1 MSNDNDTMGVKCR
14 ICLKIC
20 SFMEMQQIL
29 PCFHLFCRG
38 CITTLTSYQMINQ
51 NDDRKHKKIST
62 DIVVT
67 CPAANCYSQIRGAL
81 ADSLP
86 IIINYCDNILCPKK
100 LSQFESIHLIACQ
113 HELCTTCLEESLQR
127 QPPACI
133 VQDCNQNIA
142 EVEDTSYFCDD
153 CGKQITDQKTLIT
166 TNCCKCHICEECVE
180 NRTKMKLLSKEKLIC
195 TDGKCLLKKK
205 RIENEEVQVK
215 CKVKDDCE
223 HTALNGFPSNS
234 ECNHDVC
241 IECLTEM
248 ISDCEVNGVAPM
260 CPQPLCHQYYTIE
273 SVNALRTLF
282 PQKAEFFQRFDLTE
296 RNTEFICK
304 DDSVTFIDL
313 SSEFDFASR
322 RMAIRVIADS
332 DEEVEAI
339 LIYDRQGTIG
349 DFIRE
354 VRHILKILP
363 YEKIYGYFIKHE
375 DNGKDENELAQEI
388 ATDAISLAKCISE
401 LNLTSTSVIHVDT
414 AGIVQR
420 KLSNKINILK

>member
-1 MSNDNDTMGVKCR
+1 MRILHGVDELRDGGVRARLGENGKKQSTTTTEITYPSKVLNDVNYEKRRIQRVEKYNGKHNMVAIEDDVQASDSYDTQRQFKDQEEKGK
-14 ICLKIC
+14 K
-20 SFMEMQQIL
+20 
-29 PCFHLFCRG
+29 P
-38 CITTLTSYQMINQ
+38 TTVSSTS
-51 NDDRKHKKIST
+51 ST
-62 DIVVT
+62 DSTTEAKRRNT

-86 IIINYCDNILCPKK
+86 ITINYCDNILCPKK
-100 LSQFESIHLIACQ
+100 LSQFESIHLTACQ

-133 VQDCNQNIA
+133 VQNCNQSIA

-180 NRTKMKLLSKEKLIC
+180 NRTKMKLLNKEKLIC

-205 RIENEEVQVK
+205 KIENEEVQVK

-304 DDSVTFIDL
+304 DDSVTDGDEIIEIL
-313 SSEFDFASR
+313 GENGET
-322 RMAIRVIADS
+322 IRNDETALLGFTEYTS
-332 DEEVEAI
+332 DECNR
-339 LIYDRQGTIG
+339 LL
-349 DFIRE
+349 F
-354 VRHILKILP
+354 
-363 YEKIYGYFIKHE
+363 
-375 DNGKDENELAQEI
+375 N
-388 ATDAISLAKCISE
+388 
-401 LNLTSTSVIHVDT
+401 
-414 AGIVQR
+414 
-420 KLSNKINILK
+420 